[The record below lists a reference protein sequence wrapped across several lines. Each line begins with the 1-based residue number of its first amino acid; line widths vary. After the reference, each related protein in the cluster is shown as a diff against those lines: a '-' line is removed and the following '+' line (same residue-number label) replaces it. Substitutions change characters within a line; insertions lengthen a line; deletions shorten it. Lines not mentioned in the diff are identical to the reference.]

1 MSTTDTSASARP
13 ESVGKLMASPAN
25 EQVLAQARR
34 HGRLVLIVFSGEFD
48 KLMAA
53 FTLATAAAAMG
64 VEVKM
69 FFTFWGV
76 LGLRCNRRFSGKSWL
91 DRLLTAALPSG
102 LGARVSHMNFL
113 GLGAPFFAFVMR
125 TKKVSSL
132 AQLVDL
138 ARQLGVKM
146 IACQMSM
153 TTMGVAPDE
162 LMEGLEFG
170 GAGRAVG
177 ELQSDAAT
185 LFI

>member
-1 MSTTDTSASARP
+1 MSATETSQPTGTGSAAA
-13 ESVGKLMASPAN
+13 LMGAPTHA
-25 EQVLAQARR
+25 QTLAQAKR
-34 HGRLVLIVFSGEFD
+34 HGRMVLVVFSGEFD

-76 LGLRCNRRFSGKSWL
+76 LGLRRKRRLSGKTWL
-91 DRLLTAALPSG
+91 DRMLTLALPFG
-102 LGARVSHMNFL
+102 LGGTVSRMNFL
-113 GLGAPFFAFVMR
+113 GLGAPFFEFVMR
-125 TKKVSSL
+125 RKKVSSL
-132 AQLVDL
+132 AQLVGL
-138 ARQLGVKM
+138 AKQLGVTM

-177 ELQSDAAT
+177 DLQSDAAT